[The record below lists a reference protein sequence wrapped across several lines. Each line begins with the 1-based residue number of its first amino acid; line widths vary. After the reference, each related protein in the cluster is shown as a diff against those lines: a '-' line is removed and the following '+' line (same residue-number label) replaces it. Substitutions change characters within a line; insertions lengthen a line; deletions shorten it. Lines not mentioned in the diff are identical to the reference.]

1 MKLYSRLQVIKSAFL
16 GLAAGIALAAVAFVF
31 LAKSEKE
38 VKHDTQIE
46 LAGKSGENAEND
58 NSEKKNSEFG
68 KISGKDYENGS
79 QTVSENSSSEM
90 TSGTKKIDDRIFDEN
105 AYTVASKGQNQTF
118 DSFYTQDEQQNI
130 SVYEKCNE
138 AVVNITTQVMGV
150 NWFLEP
156 VVQDGGSG
164 SGSIIDKRGYVVTNV
179 HVISNASKI
188 NISLADGSSYEGT
201 VIGKD
206 VESDIAVIKFD
217 PPDNIQLKTIDFGD
231 SEKLKVGQKVIAIG
245 NPFALERTMTTGIIS
260 GLGRPIQESTN
271 VIIRNMI
278 QTDAAIN
285 PGNSGGPLLD
295 TRGKMVGINTM
306 IISNSGSSAGVGF
319 AVPVSTARRVVEDL
333 IKYKK
338 VRRGVL
344 KIKPVQMTSSIARYA
359 GLKINYGILVSQVER
374 GSGADSAGILGGTE
388 QVQYGSRFNP
398 TTIYLGGD
406 IITQIDNISV
416 RTYADYTSALEAK
429 RPGDAVTITVYRN
442 GEFKKLKTILDGTDD
457 ANGSSRITER
467 SANRTIQ
474 PSDSAT
480 SGKSSTL

>member
-1 MKLYSRLQVIKSAFL
+1 MKLYSRLQLIKSSLL
-16 GLAAGIALAAVAFVF
+16 GVVAGIAIAAAFVF
-31 LAKSEKE
+31 LSKSQKE
-38 VKHDTQIE
+38 VTHDTQI
-46 LAGKSGENAEND
+46 STENESD
-58 NSEKKNSEFG
+58 K
-68 KISGKDYENGS
+68 
-79 QTVSENSSSEM
+79 TENSAEIASASP
-90 TSGTKKIDDRIFDEN
+90 SDLKIKKVEEKIVDEN
-105 AYTVASKGQNQTF
+105 TYTVASSKNQTF
-118 DSFYTQDEQQNI
+118 DSVYTQDEQQNI

-138 AVVNITTQVMGV
+138 AVVNITTQIMGV
-150 NWFLEP
+150 NWFLDP

-179 HVISNASKI
+179 HVISNASRI
-188 NISLADGSSYEGT
+188 NISLADGTSYEGT

-217 PPDNIQLKTIDFGD
+217 VPDNVQLKTIDFGD
-231 SEKLKVGQKVIAIG
+231 SDTLKVGQKVIAIG
-245 NPFALERTMTTGIIS
+245 NPFALERTMTTGIVS

-295 TRGKMVGINTM
+295 TKGKMVGINTM

-333 IKYKK
+333 IKYGK

-344 KIKPVQMTSSIARYA
+344 KIQPVQMTSSIARYA
-359 GLKINYGILVSQVER
+359 NLKISTGILVSQVEK
-374 GSGADSAGILGGTE
+374 GSGADLAGIKGGTE

-416 RTYADYTSALEAK
+416 RTFADYTSSLESK
-429 RPGDAVTITVYRN
+429 KPGDSVTVTVYRD
-442 GEFKKLKTILDGTDD
+442 GEYKKLKVVLDGTETT
-457 ANGSSRITER
+457 A
-467 SANRTIQ
+467 
-474 PSDSAT
+474 AT
-480 SGKSSTL
+480 QESTL

>member
-46 LAGKSGENAEND
+46 LAGKSDGNDEND
-58 NSEKKNSEFG
+58 NPAKNSGIASENASQAVSEKSGINSE
-68 KISGKDYENGS
+68 I
-79 QTVSENSSSEM
+79 

-105 AYTVASKGQNQTF
+105 AYTVASKGQNQSF

-442 GEFKKLKTILDGTDD
+442 GEFKKLKTILDGTDE
-457 ANGSSRITER
+457 ASGNGRITER

>member
-1 MKLYSRLQVIKSAFL
+1 MKLYSKLQLIKSTFFGILAGIVFAVAGFAFL
-16 GLAAGIALAAVAFVF
+16 S
-31 LAKSEKE
+31 KTETE
-38 VKHDTQIE
+38 VKHDAQVE
-46 LAGKSGENAEND
+46 
-58 NSEKKNSEFG
+58 
-68 KISGKDYENGS
+68 
-79 QTVSENSSSEM
+79 VSEASANQKD
-90 TSGTKKIDDRIFDEN
+90 GTVQTPDSNKTALIIEEKSFDEKT
-105 AYTVASKGQNQTF
+105 YTVAASKNSSQNF
-118 DSFYTQDEQQNI
+118 DSAYTQDELQNI

-156 VVQDGGSG
+156 IVQDGGSG

-188 NISLADGSSYEGT
+188 NISLADGTSYEGV

-217 PPDNIQLKTIDFGD
+217 PPDNVQLKTIDFGD
-231 SEKLKVGQKVIAIG
+231 SDKLKVGQKVIAIG

-260 GLGRPIQESTN
+260 GLGRPIQESSN

-295 TRGKMVGINTM
+295 TKGKMVGINTM
-306 IISNSGSSAGVGF
+306 IISNSGSSAGIGF

-333 IKYKK
+333 ITYRK
-338 VRRGVL
+338 VRRGVM

-359 GLKINYGILVSQVER
+359 GIKINYGILVSQVES
-374 GSGADSAGILGGTE
+374 GSSADKCGILGGTE

-406 IITQIDNISV
+406 IITKIDNIDV

-429 RPGDAVTITVYRN
+429 KPGDTVTVTVYRN
-442 GEFKKLKTILDGTDD
+442 DEYKKLKVTLDSRESQQTSQQQTE
-457 ANGSSRITER
+457 GSGLSSNSRT
-467 SANRTIQ
+467 A
-474 PSDSAT
+474 
-480 SGKSSTL
+480 L

>member
-1 MKLYSRLQVIKSAFL
+1 MKLYSKNEMIKSC
-16 GLAAGIALAAVAFVF
+16 LAGTLAGIIVTSIAVFYF
-31 LAKSEKE
+31 
-38 VKHDTQIE
+38 
-46 LAGKSGENAEND
+46 SG
-58 NSEKKNSEFG
+58 NSEKKEPETVSRE
-68 KISGKDYENGS
+68 
-79 QTVSENSSSEM
+79 TAVSENESQISSSRNQIIEE
-90 TSGTKKIDDRIFDEN
+90 RIFEEN
-105 AYTVASKGQNQTF
+105 TRSVSSNGKTPSVDF
-118 DSFYTQDEQQNI
+118 DSIYTQDEQQNI

-188 NISLADGSSYEGT
+188 NISLFDGSSYEGV

-217 PPDNIQLKTIDFGD
+217 PPDGVSLKTIDFGD

-245 NPFALERTMTTGIIS
+245 NPFALERTMTTGIVS
-260 GLGRPIQESTN
+260 GLGRPIQESSN

-295 TRGKMVGINTM
+295 TKGRMVGINT
-306 IISNSGSSAGVGF
+306 IIMSNSGTSAGVGF
-319 AVPVSTARRVVEDL
+319 AVPVSTARRVVDDL
-333 IKYKK
+333 IKYRK
-338 VRRGVL
+338 VRRGVM
-344 KIKPVQMTSSIARYA
+344 KIRPVQMTSSIARYA
-359 GLKINYGILVSQVER
+359 GIKINTGILVSEVEK
-374 GSGADSAGILGGTE
+374 GSGADLAGISGGTE
-388 QVQYGSRFNP
+388 QVQYGNRFKP

-416 RTYADYTSALEAK
+416 ISFADYTSALESK
-429 RPGDAVTITVYRN
+429 RPGDIVTVTVYRN
-442 GEFKKLKTILDGTDD
+442 GEYKKLKVKLDGSETSQE
-457 ANGSSRITER
+457 AGL
-467 SANRTIQ
+467 
-474 PSDSAT
+474 PS
-480 SGKSSTL
+480 SSTL